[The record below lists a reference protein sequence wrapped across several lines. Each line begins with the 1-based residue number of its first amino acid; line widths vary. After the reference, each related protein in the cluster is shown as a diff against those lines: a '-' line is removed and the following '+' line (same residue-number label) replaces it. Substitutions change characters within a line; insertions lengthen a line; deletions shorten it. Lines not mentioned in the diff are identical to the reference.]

1 MNSAADVTVYSSIGY
16 FLKPGVGGFAHSLC
30 GAQQIVGAISPNSG
44 LPLLLVASLDAADP
58 RLGIS
63 SSKAKTLHLLYSWTC
78 GISDGDFT
86 YRQTNEGVEILAY
99 SRGPAHSDFPYEN
112 YPKFFPQI
120 TVELEALTAEEQA
133 IIKQMNRG
141 IDGERRLSR
150 VAPQLVAPRSQV
162 GGEPRLLQWPLPPYT
177 CPACGGPMPLLASI
191 GNENGSAIGFTD
203 NEFVQTLFF
212 LCNACTVF
220 TAYNM
225 CD

>member
-1 MNSAADVTVYSSIGY
+1 MNSSDATSYSSIGY
-16 FLKPGVGGFAHSLC
+16 FLKPGVARSAHSLC
-30 GAQQIVGAISPNSG
+30 GAQQIAGAISPNSG
-44 LPLLLVASLDAADP
+44 RPLLLVASLDTADP
-58 RLGIS
+58 RIGIS
-63 SSKAKTLHLLYSWTC
+63 SSKVKTLHLLYSWTC

-86 YRQTNEGVEILAY
+86 YRESSEGVEILAY
-99 SRGPAHSDFPYEN
+99 ATGPAHDDFPYEN
-112 YPKFFPQI
+112 YPAFFPRI
-120 TVELEALTAEEQA
+120 AVELEALTTEEQA
-133 IIKQMNRG
+133 VIKQMNRG
-141 IDGERRLSR
+141 MDGEVPLRR

-177 CPACGGPMPLLASI
+177 CPVCRGPMPLLASI

-212 LCNACTVF
+212 LCNACTVV